1 MECRQIIE
9 KMDQYY
15 EKKLND
21 IEVYKIEKHLE
32 KCNRCKMEYEEY
44 KEIFDLLDCH
54 PIVLP
59 PADFTS
65 RVMDE
70 IAPKIRPMKLSSM
83 KMKEWGISFVA
94 AGILI
99 FILNTSLG
107 YSIEDISSRM
117 DRESFSSG
125 SFVSKYIKEVPSIFE
140 NTYKKINMQ
149 EFKLFKNIK
158 NRFNK

>member
-9 KMDQYY
+9 NIDRYY
-15 EKKLND
+15 EKRLND
-21 IEVYKIEKHLE
+21 IEVYKIEKHFE
-32 KCNRCKMEYEEY
+32 KCNRCKREYEEY
-44 KEIFDLLDCH
+44 KEVFDLLAGH

-59 PADFTS
+59 PEDFTS
-65 RVMDE
+65 RIMGE
-70 IAPKIRPMKLSSM
+70 IAPKVRPIRFNSI

-107 YSIEDISSRM
+107 YSIEDISSHM
-117 DRESFSSG
+117 YRESFSTE
-125 SFVSKYIKEVPSIFE
+125 SFISKYIKDAPSIFE
-140 NTYKKINMQ
+140 NAYKKINMQ
-149 EFKLFKNIK
+149 ELKLFKNIK